1 MGGEE
6 RQHGTS
12 LNGQLL
18 AWTHSVTTTFAPSFA
33 NSRAALRPMP
43 YVIWQLV
50 HAQTRHVATY
60 LPSTYICNA

>member
-6 RQHGTS
+6 RQHGAS

-33 NSRAALRPMP
+33 KIRATLRPMP
-43 YVIWQLV
+43 CGGTTHEFWTPTM
-50 HAQTRHVATY
+50 A
-60 LPSTYICNA
+60 S